1 MEDMKIPYEPSV
13 NDESY
18 INQYYHYNPPT
29 HTILNFNFE
38 FMVSDKGG
46 LNDMRNPDLDVSDI
60 KTQML
65 KNKFKIFDLENGNLK
80 IL

>member
-1 MEDMKIPYEPSV
+1 
-13 NDESY
+13 
-18 INQYYHYNPPT
+18 
-29 HTILNFNFE
+29 
-38 FMVSDKGG
+38 
-46 LNDMRNPDLDVSDI
+46 MRNPDLDVSDI